1 MSNQAMVVL
10 SPGICTTVQD
20 RGRRGLLAQ
29 GFSPSGS
36 MDQRSAFIANAL
48 VGNGANCAVLEYA
61 YLGPTLRFEQDTLLA
76 LAGAPFEV
84 TADGETLEPYR
95 AHRVSAG
102 SILCI
107 GRAQAGVYGYLALQ
121 GGIDVAPVLGSRS
134 TSLRYGIGG
143 YRGRRLETGDRL
155 PLGAGVY
162 GYLALQGGIDVAP
175 VLGSRSTSLRYGIG
189 GYRGRRLETG
199 DRLPLG
205 PLGATGENGAHL
217 ASHDAYFRW
226 DARTPRT
233 IRVVLPDPTDKVPW
247 RPLFEQVFTVDPQS
261 DRMGLRLQAAGPLDT
276 PHADLTSEALAWGT
290 IQIPSNGNPI
300 VAMAD
305 RQTTGGYFKAGT
317 VASVDLP
324 RLAQCRPGT
333 SVRFE
338 PIGVAAA
345 QELLRQDANYLVRLT
360 SKFTSHSI

>member
-1 MSNQAMVVL
+1 MSNQGMVAL

-48 VGNGANCAVLEYA
+48 VGNRADCAVLEYA
-61 YLGPTLRFEQDTLLA
+61 YLGPTLRFEQNALVA
-76 LAGAPFEV
+76 LAGAPFEATV
-84 TADGETLEPYR
+84 DGETLVPYR

-107 GRAQAGVYGYLALQ
+107 GRTQAGVYGYLALQ

-155 PLGAGVY
+155 PLGPP
-162 GYLALQGGIDVAP
+162 GG
-175 VLGSRSTSLRYGIG
+175 S
-189 GYRGRRLETG
+189 
-199 DRLPLG
+199 
-205 PLGATGENGAHL
+205 GENGARL

-226 DARTPRT
+226 NARTSRT
-233 IRVVLPDPTDKVPW
+233 IRVVLPDPMDKVPW
-247 RPLFEQVFTVDPQS
+247 RPLFEQVFTVNPQS

-345 QELLRQDANYLVRLT
+345 QELLRQDANYLVRLA
-360 SKFTSHSI
+360 SQFIGFSI

>member
-107 GRAQAGVYGYLALQ
+107 GRAQ
-121 GGIDVAPVLGSRS
+121 
-134 TSLRYGIGG
+134 
-143 YRGRRLETGDRL
+143 
-155 PLGAGVY
+155 AGVY